1 METKIA
7 HFGQEQ
13 YARLALA
20 TGFVL
25 FATDAVLREAGKNA
39 SPVEKTSSI
48 E

>member
-1 METKIA
+1 MKTAIA

-13 YARLALA
+13 YVRVALA

-25 FATDAVLREAGKNA
+25 FATDAVLREADKNT
-39 SPVEKTSSI
+39 SPAEKTSSI